1 MTKDELRKKI
11 EAVIAE
17 TFGLSEKDIPEDI
30 AYNSHEKWDSLGH
43 LELVSNL
50 EKAFDI
56 SFSMDDVLKL
66 GSIAAC
72 EEIIPNYLPK

>member
-11 EAVIAE
+11 KAVIAE
-17 TFGLSEKDIPEDI
+17 TFGLSEKDIAEDI

-66 GSIAAC
+66 GSIAKC
-72 EEIIPNYLPK
+72 EEIIRNYLPK